1 MIVRG
6 SIEVGAFWPCPYPS
20 DASAAPHLPAGIL
33 SPYSDGERGALA
45 SDFANSSTARDKRLR
60 IDYMNLMI
68 NLTATYW
75 YFRSS
80 LAAGGLRSI

>member
-1 MIVRG
+1 LTVTG
-6 SIEVGAFWPCPYPS
+6 SIEVALFAPVLSS

-45 SDFANSSTARDKRLR
+45 GDFANSFTARDKHPG
-60 IDYMNLMI
+60 IDYMSLMI
-68 NLTATYW
+68 NLSATYW
-75 YFRSS
+75 YFSSS

>member
-1 MIVRG
+1 M
-6 SIEVGAFWPCPYPS
+6 S
-20 DASAAPHLPAGIL
+20 PHTP
-33 SPYSDGERGALA
+33 
-45 SDFANSSTARDKRLR
+45 RDKRLG

-75 YFRSS
+75 YFTSS

>member
-1 MIVRG
+1 MDPRVSATELRSCSAQG
-6 SIEVGAFWPCPYPS
+6 GRSLG
-20 DASAAPHLPAGIL
+20 ASAIPNCLRI
-33 SPYSDGERGALA
+33 R
-45 SDFANSSTARDKRLR
+45 ARDKCLR
-60 IDYMNLMI
+60 IDYMSLMI